1 MNSCA
6 GGGHTCRLVC
16 YIHDDRSSVIYV
28 TAFVS
33 LLSLSQ
39 KLSRE
44 ASSLLSEL
52 SLVVAQSKEDTQLNS
67 LDSLS
72 DRTYQLFC
80 ELRELT

>member
-6 GGGHTCRLVC
+6 GGGHACRLVWC
-16 YIHDDRSSVIYV
+16 IHDDCSSVIYV